1 MENLEKRKDLREG
14 CVMAVNL
21 VIDDNEQ
28 GEKGDIHE

>member
-28 GEKGDIHE
+28 RVVRK